1 MRTSIRPKARPSAPM
16 TSIRPKA
23 RPARSG
29 EMMPEEEMLSTRAL
43 TVRKPINPRMRGVA
57 YADGGMV
64 RGCKGVQSSGKDFKG
79 TY

>member
-23 RPARSG
+23 RPARLG
-29 EMMPEEEMLSTRAL
+29 EMMPEDEMPSTRAL

-64 RGCKGVQSSGKDFKG
+64 RGCKGVQTSGKDFKG

>member
-1 MRTSIRPKARPSAPM
+1 MRTSIRPKARPTAPM

-23 RPARSG
+23 RPDRL
-29 EMMPEEEMLSTRAL
+29 MPEDEMPSTRAL
-43 TVRKPINPRMRGVA
+43 TIRKPINPRMRGVA

-64 RGCKGVQSSGKDFKG
+64 RGCNGVQTSGKGFKG

>member
-1 MRTSIRPKARPSAPM
+1 MRTSIRPKARPTAPM

-23 RPARSG
+23 RPARL
-29 EMMPEEEMLSTRAL
+29 MPEDEMPSTRAL

-64 RGCKGVQSSGKDFKG
+64 RGCKGVQTSGKGFKG
-79 TY
+79 AY